1 MSSRRYDQCLKDEG
15 LRCVWSDQPLNPNTL
30 DIGHMFSWLHGRAVI
45 SGTFSLRHRRVNQR
59 LKRDRLPSASTMSR
73 GKARIMGWWEQAYR
87 HE

>member
-1 MSSRRYDQCLKDEG
+1 MSSRRYDQCLKDGG

-30 DIGHMFSWLHGRAVI
+30 DIDHMFPWTVWPCGNLWNLLPA
-45 SGTFSLRHRRVNQR
+45 HRRVNQR

-73 GKARIMGWWEQAYR
+73 GEARIMGWWEQAYR